1 MAAVPLI
8 LPLWLLGRAKLD
20 APSISRYNDQ
30 AGGAFVNYTNRIVP
44 MDDLTLRYIAFVV
57 AVLILI
63 WGVIQLNQRLQ
74 RVRKGRPK
82 ELSTWTRF
90 DAASPDA
97 IEDLP
102 PDVDYDDQEETPE
115 ADFHV
120 RAKQNGHHSESKK
133 IT

>member
-1 MAAVPLI
+1 VAAVTLV
-8 LPLWLLGRAKLD
+8 LPLWLFEFAKLD
-20 APSISRYNDQ
+20 APSRSRYNDQ
-30 AGGAFVNYTNRIVP
+30 AGGAYVNYTNRIVL

-74 RVRKGRPK
+74 RSRKGKPK
-82 ELSTWTRF
+82 ELNTWTRL
-90 DAASPDA
+90 DAASPDT

-102 PDVDYDDQEETPE
+102 PDVDYDDQEETPD
-115 ADFHV
+115 ASIHV
-120 RAKQNGHHSESKK
+120 RAKQNGHYSESKK

>member
-1 MAAVPLI
+1 
-8 LPLWLLGRAKLD
+8 
-20 APSISRYNDQ
+20 
-30 AGGAFVNYTNRIVP
+30 

-74 RVRKGRPK
+74 RSRKGKPK
-82 ELSTWTRF
+82 ELNTWTRF
-90 DAASPDA
+90 DAASPDT
-97 IEDLP
+97 IEDLS
-102 PDVDYDDQEETPE
+102 PDVDYDDQVETPD
-115 ADFHV
+115 ADIHV

>member
-1 MAAVPLI
+1 
-8 LPLWLLGRAKLD
+8 
-20 APSISRYNDQ
+20 
-30 AGGAFVNYTNRIVP
+30 

-74 RVRKGRPK
+74 RSRKGKPK
-82 ELSTWTRF
+82 ELNTWTRL
-90 DAASPDA
+90 DAASPDT
-97 IEDLP
+97 IEDLS
-102 PDVDYDDQEETPE
+102 PDVDYDDQEETPD
-115 ADFHV
+115 AGIHV

>member
-1 MAAVPLI
+1 
-8 LPLWLLGRAKLD
+8 
-20 APSISRYNDQ
+20 
-30 AGGAFVNYTNRIVP
+30 

-74 RVRKGRPK
+74 RGRKGSQK

-97 IEDLP
+97 IEDLS
-102 PDVDYDDQEETPE
+102 PDVDYDDQEKTPD
-115 ADFHV
+115 ADIHV

>member
-1 MAAVPLI
+1 
-8 LPLWLLGRAKLD
+8 
-20 APSISRYNDQ
+20 
-30 AGGAFVNYTNRIVP
+30 

-74 RVRKGRPK
+74 RSRKGKPK
-82 ELSTWTRF
+82 ELNTWTKF
-90 DAASPDA
+90 DAASSDA
-97 IEDLP
+97 IEDLSP
-102 PDVDYDDQEETPE
+102 GFDYDDQEETPE
-115 ADFHV
+115 ADIHI